1 MNNFFKEYFDLINE
15 KVKSLE
21 SKDLVL
27 CANTI
32 IETSNTAGKV
42 IIFGN
47 GGSAAIASHASIDFT
62 KAAGIRAIN
71 FNESSLITCFSNDYG
86 YERWVEKALAFYADK
101 NDLAIFISSSG
112 ESKNMINGSKEA
124 RKMGLPVITLSGF
137 SKENSLRRSGDINL
151 WVNSDSY
158 NVIETVHQIWVLS
171 IVDYIISKKNCI

>member
-124 RKMGLPVITLSGF
+124 
-137 SKENSLRRSGDINL
+137 
-151 WVNSDSY
+151 SY
-158 NVIETVHQIWVLS
+158 NFIRFFKRKFFT
-171 IVDYIISKKNCI
+171 